1 MIRFKKITCVML
13 TLALT
18 LSIHPIHAEAAGKSA
33 VVSTQKKLDTALK
46 DKKITKI
53 TIKTKKSI
61 SLKLKKGN
69 YTTKSIV
76 IDAPKGNIDNS
87 GSFKKISITDAR
99 TFTEKASGN
108 QFSITDQKLTLVFN
122 GTPSTISN
130 KRNGILSITNNT
142 AKDIV
147 VTASNGKK
155 TIVKPVD
162 TDSTNGS
169 EVETESKP
177 DASKPDDNSSSS
189 NPGSSDTNSS
199 ASTPG
204 ENTPDSKPAT
214 TPSADTTRFIAA
226 EMVISHILYQ
236 DGKIVD
242 ITAVHGENS
251 YHMNRFLY
259 DITDTYAPEDIVKI
273 YLSADNS
280 GITVHA
286 IKPSDGAILQN
297 QKIDFQ
303 TVNPA
308 TSTFSV
314 VGGGMYT
321 LSDAIDPTIAVVS
334 KDDAGLTIVTPI
346 SFSSLALLS
355 EENNVTIS
363 LLGGTGYVQSILVT
377 VK

>member
-18 LSIHPIHAEAAGKSA
+18 LSIHPIHAEAAGKSD

-53 TIKTKKSI
+53 TIKTKKRI
-61 SLKLKKGN
+61 SFKLNKGK

-76 IDAPKGNIDNS
+76 IDAPKATINNS
-87 GSFKKISITDAR
+87 GTFKKISITDAS
-99 TFTEKASGN
+99 TFTEKVSGN
-108 QFSITDQKLTLVFN
+108 QFSITDKKLTLVFN

-130 KRNGILSITNNT
+130 KKNGTLSITNNT

-147 VTASNGKK
+147 VTDSNGKK
-155 TIVKPVD
+155 TIVKPAD
-162 TDSTNGS
+162 TDPSNGS

-189 NPGSSDTNSS
+189 NQGSSDTNSS

-204 ENTPDSKPAT
+204 ENTPDNKPAT
-214 TPSADTTRFIAA
+214 TPFTDTTRFIAA
-226 EMVISHILYQ
+226 EMIISHILYQ

-259 DITDTYAPEDIVKI
+259 DITDTYAPENIVKI

-286 IKPSDGAILQN
+286 IKPAGDILPN
-297 QKIDFQ
+297 RKIDSK

-308 TSTFSV
+308 TRTFSV